1 MTFDNEKNGTVINCS
16 LEVHNTPKIMSY
28 CDFTKSELSTRL
40 ELKFNDKV
48 ACPLTLDLFIEYED
62 II

>member
-1 MTFDNEKNGTVINCS
+1 
-16 LEVHNTPKIMSY
+16 MSY
-28 CDFTKSELSTRL
+28 CDFTKSELSTQL
-40 ELKFNDKV
+40 ELKFNDKI